1 MILLNYKDRLFR
13 YFIYISVVFITL
25 FVITTII
32 NLNPNKIDNDV
43 ITSNIVFNNETTQIN
58 VEYPRYKNDKLN
70 KIITDNIYN
79 YVKAFK
85 ENKENKILN
94 ITYEIYNF
102 DNYSNIVFYIDNS
115 ISKEKNKNILLDLSK
130 KEIAYIS
137 NIYDKEYLNQEIN
150 TKIYHKYST
159 SIYSKIK
166 ESNVDNHTY
175 IISKDK
181 LDIYFNDIVFDNID
195 YIPNMTINL
204 SSDVSSEE
212 SIYDE
217 SKKYIAFTYDD
228 GPSNYTLEVLNTL
241 DANNSSATFFMLGNK
256 MKKNN
261 EIVKTVNSSLSEVAS
276 HTYSHKNLVN
286 LNEKEIN
293 NEINSTSIIFNEI
306 TGDNIKY
313 VRPPYG
319 NYNNKV
325 KNAGYPLVLWNIDP
339 KDWLVRDSN
348 KIYNNI
354 IKNACDGCIVLMH
367 DCYKETVEASKMV
380 IPKLKEMGYEIVSI
394 SKLIEIKKYNID
406 QNKAI
411 TSIR

>member
-13 YFIYISVVFITL
+13 YFLYISVVFITL

>member
-380 IPKLKEMGYEIVSI
+380 ISKLKEMGYEIVSI

>member
-32 NLNPNKIDNDV
+32 NLKPNKIDNEV

-79 YVKAFK
+79 YVKVFK

-212 SIYDE
+212 SVYDE

-286 LNEKEIN
+286 LSEKEIN

>member
-1 MILLNYKDRLFR
+1 MILLNYRDRLFR
-13 YFIYISVVFITL
+13 FFIYISIVFITL
-25 FVITTII
+25 FLITTFTNI
-32 NLNPNKIDNDV
+32 NSNKIERDV
-43 ITSNIVFNNETTQIN
+43 TPSSIIFNNKNTQIN
-58 VEYPRYKNDKLN
+58 VEYPRYKNDRIN

-79 YVKAFK
+79 YVKVFK
-85 ENKENKILN
+85 ENKENKVLN
-94 ITYEIYNF
+94 ITYDIYNF
-102 DNYSNIVFYIDNS
+102 DNYSNVVFNIDNS
-115 ISKEKNKNILLDLSK
+115 INKEKNKNILLDLSK
-130 KEIAYIS
+130 KEIAHIS
-137 NIYDKEYLNQEIN
+137 NIYDKEYLSNEIN
-150 TKIYHKYST
+150 TKVYHKYS
-159 SIYSKIK
+159 SQIYNKIK
-166 ESNVDNHTY
+166 ESNIDNHTY
-175 IISKDK
+175 IINKNK
-181 LDIYFNDIVFDNID
+181 LDIYFNDIRFDNID
-195 YIPNMTINL
+195 YIPHITINL
-204 SSDVSSEE
+204 NSDVVSEE
-212 SIYDE
+212 SVFDE

-228 GPSNYTLEVLNTL
+228 GPSDYTLEVLNTL

-256 MKKNN
+256 MKKNS
-261 EIVKTVNSSLSEVAS
+261 EIVKTVNSSISEVGS

-286 LNEKEIN
+286 LSEKEIN

-325 KNAGYPLVLWNIDP
+325 KSVGYPLILWNIDP
-339 KDWLVRDSN
+339 KDWLVRDSD

-411 TSIR
+411 TSVR